1 MVMTVEMARFAVK
14 PGAEDELLAERPAM
28 VAAARKHF
36 PAHRDAFLCRL
47 DDGTWIDIV
56 LWSDRKQA
64 EDAVEGF
71 YAFPEITSWFRH
83 IEKMISFEYADVE
96 QISHPAASAA
106 NHD

>member
-1 MVMTVEMARFAVK
+1 MRFSVGLTTAL
-14 PGAEDELLAERPAM
+14 GSTL
-28 VAAARKHF
+28 F
-36 PAHRDAFLCRL
+36 F
-47 DDGTWIDIV
+47 
-56 LWSDRKQA
+56 WSDRKQA

-71 YAFPEITSWFRH
+71 YAFPEIRSWFRH